1 MKTTKRQTKFSLLR
15 SGEISEIAAQLLRYL
30 EPAASAQHGRAG
42 AAEFAPATRGDGTAA
57 MEAISAARSAASAL
71 TPMPEYAAPAVWTPA
86 EQGAAEVLNQSG
98 LQPMREMRAASGIAL
113 TPETAQPMGDFKFP
127 AEAAE
132 RMAAQLPTPLQR
144 PAASA
149 QQTMDDISEFFRR
162 DSRRYDRV
170 FSGGNGA

>member
-1 MKTTKRQTKFSLLR
+1 
-15 SGEISEIAAQLLRYL
+15 
-30 EPAASAQHGRAG
+30 
-42 AAEFAPATRGDGTAA
+42 
-57 MEAISAARSAASAL
+57 
-71 TPMPEYAAPAVWTPA
+71 MPEYAAPAVWTPA
-86 EQGAAEVLNQSG
+86 EQGAAEVLNQSR
-98 LQPMREMRAASGIAL
+98 LQPMREMRTASGIAL

-132 RMAAQLPTPLQR
+132 GMPTQLPAVSRHT
-144 PAASA
+144 AASA